1 MYIRNLVEDTV
12 GENGMGCEHGLSF
25 YAETPGHKLLFDV
38 GATGLFLEN
47 ARRAGIDL
55 GQVDTVIISH
65 GHYDHGGGLAEF
77 LKINKKAKI
86 YLRSS
91 AFVPHVS
98 IHGET
103 IHAIG
108 LDQGLRENP
117 RLHFLSEPIW
127 LDQELFLFGDVTERK
142 FWADSNRRLRLGEEG
157 FPQDNFDHEQN
168 LFLRAEGKEI
178 LFAGCSH
185 CGIVNILEK
194 CRKLTGTEPDAV
206 IGGLH
211 LMNPRGSEEPDQEL
225 IDGTAE
231 YLAATKAR
239 YFTGHCTGTEA
250 FLRLREKL
258 GEKITYVHTG
268 EEVLVSS

>member
-108 LDQGLRENP
+108 LDQGLRGNP

-211 LMNPRGSEEPDQEL
+211 LMNPRG
-225 IDGTAE
+225 
-231 YLAATKAR
+231 
-239 YFTGHCTGTEA
+239 
-250 FLRLREKL
+250 
-258 GEKITYVHTG
+258 
-268 EEVLVSS
+268 

>member
-108 LDQGLRENP
+108 LDQGLRGNP

-211 LMNPRGSEEPDQEL
+211 LMNPRGAEEPDQEL

>member
-1 MYIRNLVEDTV
+1 MYIRNLVEDTE

-55 GQVDTVIISH
+55 EKVDTVIISH
-65 GHYDHGGGLAEF
+65 GHYDHGGGLADF
-77 LKINKKAKI
+77 LKMNKKAKI

-103 IHAIG
+103 VHTIG
-108 LDQGLRENP
+108 LDQGLQENP
-117 RLHFLSEPIW
+117 RFHFLSGSIW

-142 FWADSNRRLRLGEEG
+142 FWADSNRSLRLGEEG
-157 FPQDNFDHEQN
+157 FPQDTFDHEQN

-211 LMNPRGSEEPDQEL
+211 LMNPRGSEAPDQEL
-225 IDGTAE
+225 LDGTAE
-231 YLAATKAR
+231 YLTATKAR

-268 EEVLVSS
+268 EEILVS